1 MEHSLSLS
9 KHRSFAWKCRIS
21 LTVRSL
27 EASNHSAITLNTPMT
42 FQTGEKSDS
51 LLLCSMK
58 EDPPSSQSSGSKTFQ
73 SCGRYV
79 GHTVQSVM
87 GAKREFTDIFYEWK
101 SDVQQIRCAHNQGSD
116 CPKGRKNNLMT
127 FSGFLRKDLDKNL
140 GKDDIWQIENVEL
153 DVAARC
159 RKISTLSNDQKNAI
173 ICKMLLFSKSIF
185 LKIVSIQLKMGL
197 SVGNDNNFKTF
208 CY

>member
-1 MEHSLSLS
+1 M
-9 KHRSFAWKCRIS
+9 
-21 LTVRSL
+21 
-27 EASNHSAITLNTPMT
+27 
-42 FQTGEKSDS
+42 
-51 LLLCSMK
+51 
-58 EDPPSSQSSGSKTFQ
+58 
-73 SCGRYV
+73 
-79 GHTVQSVM
+79 
-87 GAKREFTDIFYEWK
+87 
-101 SDVQQIRCAHNQGSD
+101 
-116 CPKGRKNNLMT
+116 MT